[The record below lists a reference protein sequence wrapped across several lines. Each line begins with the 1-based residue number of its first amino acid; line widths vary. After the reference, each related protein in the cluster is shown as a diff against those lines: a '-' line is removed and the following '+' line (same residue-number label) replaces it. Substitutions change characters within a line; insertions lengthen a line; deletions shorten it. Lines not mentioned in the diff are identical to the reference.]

1 MRCGAPRG
9 SVDRR
14 AAHRNMGAPPPCSG
28 RPSPGRLRQRPAYL
42 RAVRRRRTLMTSRHR
57 AATRWRWSR
66 RGAVGR
72 PLSAVGGSVGRR
84 PGRSCAGRRTPP
96 RQALIVRY
104 LREFVAAPGGRRLLA
119 LVALFTILLQGLGLV
134 LPTMTRT
141 VVDTMVPGRRTDLLP
156 VLGFAILGTALLNS
170 FLSLA
175 KAWSLLALRARAD
188 TVLSGRFMR

>member
-66 RGAVGR
+66 RGPVRHHLARAGCGPAR
-72 PLSAVGGSVGRR
+72 PALGAPRRR
-84 PGRSCAGRRTPP
+84 PPP